1 MEGRLFEVPNPQW
14 RRGAGC
20 FGNLEGPKKPVFC
33 RGGMHFLWSN
43 PFLYTLVEL
52 ENGNK
57 FIQ

>member
-1 MEGRLFEVPNPQW
+1 MFEVPNPQW

-20 FGNLEGPKKPVFC
+20 FRNLEGPKKPVFC